1 MKYLL
6 DTDIC
11 VYIISRRREDTAA
24 HFARVRPGD
33 VAISSIALAELAFGA
48 FKSGSPRN
56 QERLQV
62 FISPL
67 TIVSFD
73 SDAAMVYGDLR
84 YTLQRAGTPIGPMDM
99 LIAAQALALDLTLV
113 TNNVREFKRVPA
125 LRIENWAAA

>member
-11 VYIISRRREDTAA
+11 AYIISGRREDTAT

-33 VAISSIALAELAFGA
+33 IAISTVSLAELAFGA
-48 FKSGSPRN
+48 FKSGSARN

-67 TIVSFD
+67 TVVSFD
-73 SDAAMVYGDLR
+73 IDAAMVYGDLR
-84 YTLQRAGTPIGPMDM
+84 NKLQRAGTPIEPMDM
-99 LIAAQALALDLTLV
+99 LIAAHALALDLTLV
-113 TNNVREFKRVPA
+113 TNNVREFRRVPA
-125 LRIENWAAA
+125 LRVENWAVA

>member
-11 VYIISRRREDTAA
+11 AYILSDRRQDTAA
-24 HFARVRPGD
+24 QFARVRPGD
-33 VAISSIALAELAFGA
+33 IAVSSISLAELAFGA
-48 FKSGSPRN
+48 FKSGSARN

-67 TIVSFD
+67 TVVSFD

-84 YTLQRAGTPIGPMDM
+84 NKLQRAGTPIGPMDM
-99 LIAAQALALDLTLV
+99 LIASQALALDLTLV
-113 TNNVREFKRVPA
+113 TNNVREFKRVSA
-125 LRIENWAAA
+125 LRIENWAAP

>member
-11 VYIISRRREDTAA
+11 VYILRRRRKDTAA

-33 VAISSIALAELAFGA
+33 IAISSIALAELACGA
-48 FKSGSPRN
+48 FNSGSARN

-67 TIVSFD
+67 TVVRFD

-84 YTLQRAGTPIGPMDM
+84 HQLQRAGTLIGPMDM
-99 LIAAQALALDLTLV
+99 LIAAQALALDLTLA
-113 TNNVREFKRVPA
+113 TNNGREFKRVPA

>member
-11 VYIISRRREDTAA
+11 AYIISGRRQDTAA

-33 VAISSIALAELAFGA
+33 IAVSTISLAELAFGA
-48 FKSGSPRN
+48 FKSGSVRN

-62 FISPL
+62 FTAPL
-67 TIVSFD
+67 TVVSFD
-73 SDAAMVYGDLR
+73 GDAAMVYGGLR
-84 YTLQRAGTPIGPMDM
+84 NKLQRAGTPIGPMNM
-99 LIAAQALALDLTLV
+99 LIASQALALNLTLV
-113 TNNVREFKRVPA
+113 TNNVREFKRVSA

>member
-11 VYIISRRREDTAA
+11 AYIISGRREDTAT

-33 VAISSIALAELAFGA
+33 IAISTISLAELAFGA
-48 FKSGSPRN
+48 FKSGSARN

-67 TIVSFD
+67 IVVSFD

-84 YTLQRAGTPIGPMDM
+84 HQLQRAGALIGPMDM

-113 TNNVREFKRVPA
+113 TNNGREFKRVPA
-125 LRIENWAAA
+125 LRIENWAVA

>member
-11 VYIISRRREDTAA
+11 AYIIGRRREDTAA

-33 VAISSIALAELAFGA
+33 IAISSIALAELAFGA

-84 YTLQRAGTPIGPMDM
+84 HTLQRAGTPIGPMDM